1 MEKKLRCVYYVD
13 NDELFMSDEVELP
26 LQPGQATTNLK
37 RAYEC
42 YSDFYCD
49 DLQFIHDK
57 SKPLF
62 LSVNAREISVT
73 DDEWEALK
81 AKEVLEDEDYSPF
94 VTATPTRAIDFYG
107 IDEEGDD
114 YCGGSVYKE
123 FHRLEI
129 EEEGDVERKER
140 SVYWCYL
147 SELELCYGE
156 VISGNVVKSIRD
168 LYGATDSRYDTT
180 SWEKAYE
187 CYKQFDNEIHEGQ
200 IIEFG
205 VNRIKVSDEKW
216 NRLTEKELIGWTEFE
231 YDKVGGQELVNKSIW
246 KGKVEEENHVEEE
259 IRRINEENCPQ

>member
-81 AKEVLEDEDYSPF
+81 EKEVLEDEDYSPF

-187 CYKQFDNEIHEGQ
+187 CYKQFDNEIHED
-200 IIEFG
+200 
-205 VNRIKVSDEKW
+205 NRIWSK
-216 NRLTEKELIGWTEFE
+216 
-231 YDKVGGQELVNKSIW
+231 
-246 KGKVEEENHVEEE
+246 
-259 IRRINEENCPQ
+259 

>member
-1 MEKKLRCVYYVD
+1 MEKKLRCVYYVY

-26 LQPGQATTNLK
+26 LQPGQATTNLQ

-49 DLQFIHDK
+49 AIPFIHDK

-81 AKEVLEDEDYSPF
+81 AKEVLEAEDYSSFITNTYP
-94 VTATPTRAIDFYG
+94 RAIDYYE
-107 IDEEGDD
+107 IDEEGNNH
-114 YCGGSVYKE
+114 YGGSVYEE

-129 EEEGDVERKER
+129 EEEGDVERKIR
-140 SVYWCYL
+140 SVYRCYL

-156 VISGNVVKSIRD
+156 VLSGNVVKSIRD
-168 LYGATDSRYDTT
+168 FYGATDSCYDTT

-205 VNRIKVSDEKW
+205 GTRIKVSDEKW
-216 NRLTEKELIGWTEFE
+216 KRLTEKELIGWREFK
-231 YDKVGGQELVNKSIW
+231 YDTVDGQELVNKSIW

-259 IRRINEENCPQ
+259 IRRINEENGPQ

>member
-26 LQPGQATTNLK
+26 LQPGQATTNLQ

-42 YSDFYCD
+42 YSDFYCE

-62 LSVNAREISVT
+62 LGVIAREISVT

-81 AKEVLEDEDYSPF
+81 AKEVLEDEDYSSF
-94 VTATPTRAIDFYG
+94 ITDTSKRAIDYYV
-107 IDEEGDD
+107 IDEEGYD
-114 YCGGSVYKE
+114 YYGGSVYEE

-129 EEEGDVERKER
+129 EEEGDVERKVR

-156 VISGNVVKSIRD
+156 VSSGDVVKSIRD
-168 LYGATDSRYDTT
+168 LYGATDYRYDTT

-205 VNRIKVSDEKW
+205 VTRIKVSDEKW
-216 NRLTEKELIGWTEFE
+216 KRLTEKELIGWREFK
-231 YDKVGGQELVNKSIW
+231 YDTVDGQELVNKSIW

-259 IRRINEENCPQ
+259 IRRINEENGPQ

>member
-129 EEEGDVERKER
+129 EEEGDVERKLP
-140 SVYWCYL
+140 VY
-147 SELELCYGE
+147 
-156 VISGNVVKSIRD
+156 
-168 LYGATDSRYDTT
+168 
-180 SWEKAYE
+180 
-187 CYKQFDNEIHEGQ
+187 YK
-200 IIEFG
+200 
-205 VNRIKVSDEKW
+205 
-216 NRLTEKELIGWTEFE
+216 
-231 YDKVGGQELVNKSIW
+231 
-246 KGKVEEENHVEEE
+246 
-259 IRRINEENCPQ
+259 